1 MYIVALLMK
10 EAPMQMHFLF
20 CTQNYE
26 PYVNKNKT
34 KQRNKLEQNQE
45 IMWNHFFFSEFAQ
58 NLIT

>member
-26 PYVNKNKT
+26 PYLNKNKT
-34 KQRNKLEQNQE
+34 KQRNKLKQNQE
-45 IMWNHFFFSEFAQ
+45 IM
-58 NLIT
+58 

>member
-26 PYVNKNKT
+26 PYVKNKT